1 MDIKTFVTQSAGEW
15 FSQRTRYQGAGQQPD
30 NSKSNLTVE
39 LLEDDPA
46 IGQLYQQYN
55 IDSAALKFGLKTSWD
70 TSVDWGKPK
79 QIGSSFW
86 AIVPD
91 ENDPQTGLILRSG
104 LLQNPSA
111 KGVYA
116 IGADDALT
124 LTITN
129 NNICTSERIWFAS
142 ENLRLRTLL
151 VNNGKE
157 FTQTSFYSEIRRP
170 KPEPDPPPNK
180 SRSLKRHRYVH
191 RKSVIIVSQ
200 DQKGLFS
207 YDYDYGYD
215 HYDASV

>member
-15 FSQRTRYQGAGQQPD
+15 FSQRTRYQGAGKEPD

-46 IGQLYQQYN
+46 IVQLYQQYN
-55 IDSAALKFGLKTSWD
+55 IDSAAIKFGLKTRWD

-91 ENDPQTGLILRSG
+91 ENDPQIGMVLRSG
-104 LLQNPSA
+104 LLPNPSSQ
-111 KGVYA
+111 GVYA

-124 LTITN
+124 LTTTN

-151 VNNGKE
+151 VNNGTE
-157 FTQTSFYSEIRRP
+157 FIQTSFYSEIRRP
-170 KPEPDPPPNK
+170 PPQTRPTPNP
-180 SRSLKRHRYVH
+180 
-191 RKSVIIVSQ
+191 SQ
-200 DQKGLFS
+200 EGS
-207 YDYDYGYD
+207 N
-215 HYDASV
+215 